1 MCNRLQSAI
10 LLAASLTLGS
20 GVAFSHDDK
29 MQMKMHHHGPPPA
42 ACQTTALACASVA
55 TAAFGPDGKLWM
67 TWVAGGRV
75 SVASSADLGKS
86 FSETV
91 TLPQT
96 ELPLDEGP
104 DARPKVVVGQAGQ
117 VVVTYAS
124 RDDKYNGHA
133 FIVRSGDDGK
143 TFSSPQPITSGSPG
157 QRFETAALD
166 QDGRAFVAWIDKGN
180 AAKAKKDGKAFA
192 GATLAFAWDD
202 RPDGTLQAATIARD
216 NSCECCRIAVA
227 FAGPGRPVV
236 LFRNVFDGG
245 IRDHAV
251 ITFADPKTPGPLY
264 RVSDDD
270 AKIDACPHQGPSL
283 AIGPD
288 GVYHATWFAL
298 GRKLKGLYYA
308 HSNDGGKTFSTPMR
322 LGDPNAQTSR
332 PYVLAAH
339 GVVYLAYKSFDG
351 AMTTIDLITS
361 RDSGA
366 TWSAPRSIAMTHDVS
381 DHPLLIASPA
391 GAYLSWL
398 TLQDG
403 YRLIPLE
410 PRS

>member
-1 MCNRLQSAI
+1 MRVHTQMAI
-10 LLAASLTLGS
+10 LLLAAIMPGS
-20 GVAFSHDDK
+20 GAAVAHDATA
-29 MQMKMHHHGPPPA
+29 HHGAPA
-42 ACQTTALACASVA
+42 ACDTTALACASVA
-55 TAAFGPDGKLWM
+55 TGAFGPDGKLWV
-67 TWVAGGRV
+67 TWIAGGRV
-75 SVASSADLGKS
+75 SVGSSADLGKT
-86 FSETV
+86 FADQV
-91 TLPQT
+91 TLPKT
-96 ELPLDEGP
+96 DLPLDEGP
-104 DARPKVVVGQAGQ
+104 DARPKIAIGQAGR

-124 RDDKYNGHA
+124 RDEKYNGHA
-133 FIVRSGDDGK
+133 FIVRSSDDGK
-143 TFSSPQPITSGSPG
+143 TFSDPQPITSDSPS
-157 QRFETAALD
+157 QRFETAELD
-166 QDGRAFVAWIDKGN
+166 QDGRAFVAWIDKRN
-180 AAKAKKDGKAFA
+180 VAKAKKDGKDYA
-192 GATLAFAWDD
+192 GAALAFAWDD
-202 RPDGTLQAATIARD
+202 RPGGTLQAATIARD
-216 NSCECCRIAVA
+216 NSCECCRIGVA

-236 LFRNVFDGG
+236 LFRNIFDGG

-308 HSNDGGKTFSTPMR
+308 HSNDGGKTFSEPMR

-332 PYVLAAH
+332 PYVLATH

-361 RDSGA
+361 HDSGK
-366 TWSAPRSIAMTHDVS
+366 TWSTPRSIAMTHDAS

-410 PRS
+410 PQS

>member
-1 MCNRLQSAI
+1 MRNHIQMTAL
-10 LLAASLTLGS
+10 LLASMVFGLGAA
-20 GVAFSHDDK
+20 VAHDER
-29 MQMKMHHHGPPPA
+29 MHHDA
-42 ACQTTALACASVA
+42 APTDCHTTALACASVA
-55 TAAFGPDGKLWM
+55 TAAFGPDGKLWV
-67 TWVAGGRV
+67 TWVASGRV
-75 SVASSADLGKS
+75 SIASSSDLGKS

-104 DARPKVVVGQAGQ
+104 DARPMIAVGQAGQ

-133 FIVRSGDDGK
+133 IIVRSGDSGK
-143 TFSSPQPITSGSPG
+143 TFSPPQPITSGSPS
-157 QRFETAALD
+157 QRFETVALD
-166 QDGRAFVAWIDKGN
+166 QDGRAFVAWIDKRN
-180 AAKAKKDGKAFA
+180 AAKAKEEGTAFA

-202 RPDGTLQAATIARD
+202 RPGGTLQPATVARD
-216 NSCECCRIAVA
+216 NSCECCRIGVA

-236 LFRNVFDGG
+236 LFRNIFDGG

-251 ITFADPKTPGPLY
+251 ITFADGKTPGPLY
-264 RVSDDD
+264 RVSVDD

-308 HSNDGGKTFSTPMR
+308 HSDDGGKSFSTPMR
-322 LGDPNAQTSR
+322 LVDPKAQTSQ
-332 PYVLAAH
+332 PFVLAAH

-351 AMTTIDLITS
+351 VMTTIDMMTS
-361 RDSGA
+361 RDAGK
-366 TWSAPRSIAMTHDVS
+366 TWSEPRSMAMTHDAS
-381 DHPLLIASPA
+381 DHPMLIASPA

-398 TLQDG
+398 TVQEG

-410 PRS
+410 PQS